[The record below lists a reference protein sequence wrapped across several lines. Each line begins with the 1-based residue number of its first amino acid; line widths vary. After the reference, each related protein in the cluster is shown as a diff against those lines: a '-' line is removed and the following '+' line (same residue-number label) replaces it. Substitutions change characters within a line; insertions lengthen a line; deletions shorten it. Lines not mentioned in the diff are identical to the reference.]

1 MGTPSSSSNAMS
13 ALNANTTYPDNYVV
27 KLYTEYRNKRARIN
41 INVPLKTESKI
52 EKEATT
58 KSIEEDRKFEIQCC
72 IVRVMKARKRL
83 EHNGLITEA
92 IEQLKHRFKP
102 SVPAIK
108 KGIDM
113 LIEKE
118 YLQRDQDDRMIYN

>member
-1 MGTPSSSSNAMS
+1 MANPQS
-13 ALNANTTYPDNYVV
+13 AALSANVNYADSDVV
-27 KLYTEYRNKRARIN
+27 RLYTEYRNKRARIN
-41 INVPLKTESKI
+41 INVPLKTDLKH

-72 IVRVMKARKRL
+72 IVRVMKARKKL
-83 EHNGLITEA
+83 DHNGLITEA

-118 YLQRDQDDRMIYN
+118 YLQRDADDRNMYMYLA